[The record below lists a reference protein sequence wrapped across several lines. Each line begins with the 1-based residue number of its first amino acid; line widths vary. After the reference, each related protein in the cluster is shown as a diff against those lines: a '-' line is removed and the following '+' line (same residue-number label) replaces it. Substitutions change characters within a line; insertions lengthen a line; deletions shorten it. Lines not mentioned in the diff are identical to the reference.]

1 MRSWMIGLVAVAAG
15 LVVPAT
21 SAAQVPDLDVRPDAK
36 SIDAGRTDG
45 LLTSPSKARP

>member
-1 MRSWMIGLVAVAAG
+1 MRSWMVGLVAVAAG

-21 SAAQVPDLDVRPDAK
+21 SAAQVPDLDLRPASK

-45 LLTSPSKARP
+45 LLTSPSNADA